1 MEQSLKACKFQTDRH
16 TRAQRLPAPEHSTA
30 QSLSAAHRSSDWLAY
45 HRRIVKGPLGR
56 SFPRR
61 VKQSCLIRQHA
72 APPLFQA
79 AIGASGASEWAGLG
93 HRSAVPSVGRLRRT
107 KTVPSVS
114 RLRSLRTKTT
124 QGVPQ
129 PLLGR
134 VAASPPAGSTKQS
147 GLASRPPPSIGLC
160 LGLIDGG
167 VGADR

>member
-93 HRSAVPSVGRLRRT
+93 HRSE
-107 KTVPSVS
+107 VPSVS
-114 RLRSLRTKTT
+114 RLRSLRSKTT

-134 VAASPPAGSTKQS
+134 VAASPPAGSTKQR
-147 GLASRPPPSIGLC
+147 GLASRPPPSFSLC
-160 LGLIDGG
+160 LGLIDRG